1 MTTTSKRRRTAYVGV
16 GSTSAPPRRQVDPEL
31 LAALAARLTGRDR
44 WLLELLHEHR
54 VLTTAHIRQLA
65 FGHIS
70 AATHRMLTL
79 WRLRAVERF
88 RPAVPAGSAPWHYVL
103 GPAGAIILAERRHL
117 TAAQFGY
124 RLDQALA
131 VAHSDKLPHLVGTNE
146 LFTALTAHARS
157 HPGAAL
163 EVWWSEQRCHQAW
176 GKIVRPDGY
185 GRWREDDQ
193 RIDFFVEYD
202 TGTEP
207 LHRLLAKIADYQ
219 ALAEMTGLT
228 HTPVLFALPNPAREQ
243 HLHTRTTPTTP
254 GGPSGPGGPG
264 GAVVATTTPQAL
276 RTAGSPAGPAWHP
289 LPTTPPTTGH
299 PHQDRRRLINL
310 TTPEGT
316 TGGTG

>member
-1 MTTTSKRRRTAYVGV
+1 MTTSKRPPTTYVGA
-16 GSTSAPPRRQVDPEL
+16 GSTSAPPRPRLDPEL
-31 LAALAARLTGRDR
+31 LTALAARLTSRDR

-54 VLTTAHIRQLA
+54 VLTTAQIRQLA

-103 GPAGAIILAERRHL
+103 GPAGAIILAEHRHL

-131 VAHSDKLPHLVGTNE
+131 VAHSDKLTHLVGTNE

-185 GRWREDDQ
+185 GRWREGDQ
-193 RIDFFVEYD
+193 RIDFFLEYD

-243 HLHTRTTPTTP
+243 HLHTRTTPTASS
-254 GGPSGPGGPG
+254 GPSGSAGP
-264 GAVVATTTPQAL
+264 VVATTTPQAL
-276 RTAGSPAGPAWHP
+276 QAAGGPAGPAWHP
-289 LPTTPPTTGH
+289 LPTTSH
-299 PHQDRRRLINL
+299 PHQARRRLINL
-310 TTPEGT
+310 TTPDIPEGT